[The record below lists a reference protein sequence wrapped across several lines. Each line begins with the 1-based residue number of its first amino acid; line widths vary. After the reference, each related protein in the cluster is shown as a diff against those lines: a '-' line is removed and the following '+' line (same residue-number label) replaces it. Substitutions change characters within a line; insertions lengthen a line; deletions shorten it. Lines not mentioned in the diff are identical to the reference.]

1 MDFLIIFIFNLKTN
15 IFHNFILKMIDLDC
29 SYFLF
34 DQNLL
39 VVSMITIK
47 IIAIIIIYFII
58 MINLLLKM

>member
-15 IFHNFILKMIDLDC
+15 IFHNFILKMIDLDY